1 MEAGVGIKIALKRR
15 SRLTRALKKLMRA
28 HSFFLSSL
36 SICASVL
43 TSSTF
48 VLYLF
53 VPIVINYIYIPICHS
68 LFVCTSFTV
77 VFSLF
82 VPIVIKYIISLVL
95 CLSVHLLALLVC
107 ASVLTSS
114 TFVFCLFVPI
124 VIKYL
129 SIPISCSLCR
139 FVYLLLLLVCLN
151 LHSDL
156 KMSHSSPLSLY
167 FLLFNSVGSKIF
179 NLNFANDWIGTKD
192 L

>member
-82 VPIVIKYIISLVL
+82 VPIVIKYMFIHILLMSTQNINISRNI
-95 CLSVHLLALLVC
+95 CQ
-107 ASVLTSS
+107 LTSN
-114 TFVFCLFVPI
+114 VQHN
-124 VIKYL
+124 
-129 SIPISCSLCR
+129 R
-139 FVYLLLLLVCLN
+139 
-151 LHSDL
+151 
-156 KMSHSSPLSLY
+156 
-167 FLLFNSVGSKIF
+167 
-179 NLNFANDWIGTKD
+179 
-192 L
+192 

>member
-48 VLYLF
+48 VFYLF
-53 VPIVINYIYIPICHS
+53 VPIVINYFYIPICHS

-82 VPIVIKYIISLVL
+82 VPIVIKYMFI
-95 CLSVHLLALLVC
+95 H
-107 ASVLTSS
+107 
-114 TFVFCLFVPI
+114 
-124 VIKYL
+124 
-129 SIPISCSLCR
+129 ISCSVSECSSFSVVSLC
-139 FVYLLLLLVCLN
+139 FCFNLFYLCFLSLCTYSDQVFAYTYLLF
-151 LHSDL
+151 
-156 KMSHSSPLSLY
+156 SL
-167 FLLFNSVGSKIF
+167 
-179 NLNFANDWIGTKD
+179 
-192 L
+192 